1 MEEHFDELTGGGK
14 NIEIDARVAD
24 GDNILHNICT
34 FPDICKYV
42 LSDGIAVNSE
52 SVSAFLGAQ
61 MERVQI
67 LFSCFGELFLK
78 INSNIFLI
86 L

>member
-1 MEEHFDELTGGGK
+1 MEERFDELTGGGK

-34 FPDICKYV
+34 FPDICIYG

-52 SVSAFLGAQ
+52 SVSAFLSAQ
-61 MERVQI
+61 G
-67 LFSCFGELFLK
+67 SD
-78 INSNIFLI
+78 LI
-86 L
+86 

>member
-1 MEEHFDELTGGGK
+1 MEERFGELTGGGK
-14 NIEIDARVAD
+14 NIEIDTTVAD

-42 LSDGIAVNSE
+42 LSYGIAVNSE
-52 SVSAFLGAQ
+52 SVSAFLSAQ

-86 L
+86 S